1 MAEKRAEKEPSKHGE
16 MRRRWRAFLEDGS
29 LAALGSE
36 GRLVASY
43 VQYWADFQ
51 TCEVRFSMRYV
62 AKYLKVQATTVRR
75 GITQLVDCGILS
87 IVEESGKSGRTR
99 YLVQDRQQ
107 DEQVVRTLRAQ
118 GCAQGVRRVDTL
130 RAQGAHATC
139 AERAQ
144 GVRRVRTLGAHN
156 SFLSIG
162 FPQKTNGES
171 SEATPAAGD
180 APAPARPPDTA
191 AGHQAVVA
199 LERGDR
205 NAEGKEDL

>member
-1 MAEKRAEKEPSKHGE
+1 MAEKGSEREPSKQGE
-16 MRRRWRAFLEDGS
+16 MRRRWRVFLEDGS

-51 TCEVRFSMRYV
+51 TCEIRFSMRYV

-75 GITQLVDCGILS
+75 GISQMVDCGILS
-87 IVEESGKSGRTR
+87 VVDGSGQSGRTR
-99 YLVQDRQQ
+99 YVVKERQQ
-107 DEQVVRTLRAQ
+107 DEPGVRTLRAQ
-118 GCAQGVRRVDTL
+118 GCAQGVRTPDTL

-139 AERAQ
+139 AERAR

-162 FPQKTNGES
+162 SPKRTNGES
-171 SEATPAAGD
+171 SEATPVAGQG
-180 APAPARPPDTA
+180 PAPASLPDNA
-191 AGHQAVVA
+191 ASGGPSGDVA
-199 LERGDR
+199 
-205 NAEGKEDL
+205 

>member
-1 MAEKRAEKEPSKHGE
+1 MAEKGSEREPSKQGE
-16 MRRRWRAFLEDGS
+16 MRRRWRVFLEDGS

-75 GITQLVDCGILS
+75 GISQMVDCGILS
-87 IVEESGKSGRTR
+87 VVDGSTKSGRTR
-99 YLVQDRQQ
+99 YVVQERQE
-107 DEQVVRTLRAQ
+107 DGSVVRTLRAQ
-118 GCAQGVRRVDTL
+118 GCAQGVRTPDTL

-139 AERAQ
+139 AERAHH
-144 GVRRVRTLGAHN
+144 VRRVRTLGAHN

-162 FPQKTNGES
+162 SPKRTNGES
-171 SEATPAAGD
+171 SEATPVAGQG
-180 APAPARPPDTA
+180 PAPASLPDN
-191 AGHQAVVA
+191 AGSGGPSGDVA
-199 LERGDR
+199 
-205 NAEGKEDL
+205 

>member
-1 MAEKRAEKEPSKHGE
+1 MSEKVPDREPSKQGE
-16 MRRRWRAFLEDGS
+16 MRRRWRAILEDGS

-43 VQYWADFQ
+43 VQFWADFQ

-62 AKYLKVQATTVRR
+62 AKYLRVQATTVRR
-75 GITQLVDCGILS
+75 GISQMVECGILS
-87 IVEESGKSGRTR
+87 VVAGSGQSGRTR
-99 YLVQDRQQ
+99 YVVLERPQ
-107 DEQVVRTLRAQ
+107 DEQGVRTLRAQ
-118 GCAQGVRRVDTL
+118 GCAQGVRTPDTL

-162 FPQKTNGES
+162 SPKRTNGES
-171 SEATPAAGD
+171 SEATPVAGQG
-180 APAPARPPDTA
+180 PAPASLPDN
-191 AGHQAVVA
+191 AGSGQPSGDVA
-199 LERGDR
+199 
-205 NAEGKEDL
+205 

>member
-1 MAEKRAEKEPSKHGE
+1 MADKRAEKEPSKQGE
-16 MRRRWRAFLEDGS
+16 MRRRWRVFLEDGS

-51 TCEVRFSMRYV
+51 TCEIRFSMRYV

-75 GITQLVDCGILS
+75 GVAQMVECGVLS
-87 IVEESGKSGRTR
+87 VAEDSGRSGRTR
-99 YLVQDRQQ
+99 YVVLERQK
-107 DEQVVRTLRAQ
+107 DEPGVRTLRAQ
-118 GCAQGVRRVDTL
+118 GCAQGVRTPDTL

-171 SEATPAAGD
+171 REATPAAGE
-180 APAPARPPDTA
+180 APAPASLPGNSASGEPS
-191 AGHQAVVA
+191 GGVA
-199 LERGDR
+199 
-205 NAEGKEDL
+205 